1 LIAEGIRKHP
11 LNIKIQAIYFH
22 ENNNSSIE
30 EFISICGDGAME
42 RLNFGGRRLLSKF
55 YSSEKAKRLHSER
68 TC

>member
-1 LIAEGIRKHP
+1 LIAEGSREHL
-11 LNIKIQAIYFH
+11 LNIETRAFYFH
-22 ENNNSSIE
+22 ENNSSSIE
-30 EFISICGDGAME
+30 EFIIVFRDGAME